1 MCHGTVCPNGCLKR
15 KGLTITAISP
25 GSSGHG
31 FSSILSYHKQVDI
44 PLFAKDPD
52 LTCINQQQLGD
63 CWFLASIAAI
73 LLRADGP
80 ARLAQMMRQTTNH
93 VYVRLYDSQRVAHI
107 VQMEK
112 TAVYNMTG
120 DEWHVK
126 LDATLGSWPVF
137 LEKALTAFNRDRAF
151 DPKSATYARTAG
163 GYGTDGLSL
172 LLGLDTIKRK
182 TEMQDLRPENAIS
195 MERIQQITFLLGGF
209 LDPLKNADAQVL
221 QQALGMNPLD
231 WNTFNQW
238 AQGQGLDTKFSAQ
251 VLGAQTPRT
260 RDLTLPRSF
269 LNPFGTQTH
278 QVQIP
283 TILRFEHLEAWFRR
297 ETIGLA
303 QNLADSILRWMKGSG
318 LAPGKRG
325 SGLYSDQQLETFN
338 YMLGLSHQQIPM
350 TAGTGTYV
358 GMQQQGATM
367 HKERVRGL
375 VPNHEYA
382 VVQLVDTPQGQVKQV
397 GLFNPWGS
405 VGRATDITVP
415 PQPNRSTPVCET
427 DSGLFFLDLDDFCKR
442 FEYVAHPTERLPDL
456 DA

>member
-1 MCHGTVCPNGCLKR
+1 MCQGTVCTKGCLKQ
-15 KGLTITAISP
+15 KGMTITPISP

-31 FSSILSYHKQVDI
+31 ISSLLSYHKPVDV
-44 PLFAKDPD
+44 PLFVKPPD

-80 ARLAQMMRQTTNH
+80 CRLAQMMRETDTH
-93 VYVRLYDSQRVAHI
+93 VYVRLYDAQRVGHI
-107 VQMEK
+107 VKMDK
-112 TAVYNMTG
+112 TAVFNLTG

-126 LDATLGSWPVF
+126 LDPTLGSWPVF
-137 LEKALTAFNRDRAF
+137 LEKALTAFNKQRNF
-151 DPKSATYARTAG
+151 DPTSATYARTAG

-172 LLGLDTIKRK
+172 LLGLDTIKRM
-182 TEMQDLRPENAIS
+182 TEMQDLRPENSIS
-195 MERIQQITFLLGGF
+195 MERIPQITVLLGGY
-209 LDPLKNADAQVL
+209 LDPLNHGDAQIF

-238 AQGQGLDTKFSAQ
+238 VHRRGLDRSFTTQ
-251 VLGAQTPRT
+251 VTGVLTPRT

-269 LNPFGTQTH
+269 TNPLGTKTV
-278 QVQIP
+278 QVEIP

-297 ETIGLA
+297 ETIGLE
-303 QNLADSILRWMKGSG
+303 QNLVDSILRWIKASG

-350 TAGTGTYV
+350 TAGTTTYV
-358 GMQQQGATM
+358 GMQHQGVTM

-405 VGRATDITVP
+405 VGRAEDLTVLQ
-415 PQPNRSTPVCET
+415 QPNKSTPVCET
-427 DSGLFFLDLDDFCKR
+427 NSGLFFLDLDDFCKR
-442 FEYVAHPTERLPDL
+442 FQYVAHPTERLPPL

>member
-1 MCHGTVCPNGCLKR
+1 MCHGTVCTKGCLK
-15 KGLTITAISP
+15 KNGLTITAISP

-31 FSSILSYHKQVDI
+31 LSSLFSYHKPVDV
-44 PLFAKDPD
+44 PLFVKPPD

-80 ARLAQMMRQTTNH
+80 CRLAQMMREGKDH
-93 VYVRLYDSQRVAHI
+93 VYVRLYDSQRVGHI
-107 VQMEK
+107 VKMEK
-112 TAVYNMTG
+112 TAVFSMTG

-137 LEKALTAFNRDRAF
+137 LEKALTAFNRERAF
-151 DPKSATYARTAG
+151 DPQSATYARTAG

-182 TEMQDLRPENAIS
+182 TEMQDLRAENPVS
-195 MERIQQITFLLGGF
+195 MERIQEIALLLGGH
-209 LDPLKNADAQVL
+209 LDPLRPQDTLVL
-221 QQALGMNPLD
+221 QQALGINPLD
-231 WNTFNQW
+231 WATFNQW
-238 AQGQGLDTKFSAQ
+238 TQGQSLDTKFSSQ
-251 VLGAQTPRT
+251 VLGTQTPKT
-260 RDLTLPRSF
+260 RDLTLPRS
-269 LNPFGTQTH
+269 LTNPFGTQTL
-278 QVQIP
+278 QVQVP

-303 QNLADSILRWMKGSG
+303 QNLIDSILRWIKASG

-358 GMQQQGATM
+358 GMQQQGSTM
-367 HKERVRGL
+367 HKEKVKGL

-397 GLFNPWGS
+397 GLFNPWGE
-405 VGRATDITVP
+405 VGRAEDLTVP
-415 PQPNRSTPVCET
+415 HLPNRSTPVCET
-427 DSGLFFLDLDDFCKR
+427 NSGLFFLDLDDFCKR
-442 FEYVAHPTERLPDL
+442 FQYVAHPTERLPPL